1 MNNYSLKV
9 TTQNLSKTFFYFEND
24 KLNLDQAKQKLR
36 IFLEKFEDFKLK
48 GIEPVVYD
56 DRNRAIKVTN
66 IEIVNNMEVKW
77 INLHFYHP
85 LVLWMV

>member
-24 KLNLDQAKQKLR
+24 NLNFEQAANKLKQALK
-36 IFLEKFEDFKLK
+36 KFEDYKLK

-66 IEIVNNMEVKW
+66 IEIVKNMEVKW
-77 INLHFYHP
+77 LELYISHYALD
-85 LVLWMV
+85 

>member
-1 MNNYSLKV
+1 MKNYSLKV

-56 DRNRAIKVTN
+56 DRNRPIKVTN
-66 IEIVNNMEVKW
+66 IEIINNMEVK
-77 INLHFYHP
+77 
-85 LVLWMV
+85 

>member
-66 IEIVNNMEVKW
+66 IEIINNMEVK
-77 INLHFYHP
+77 
-85 LVLWMV
+85 

>member
-66 IEIVNNMEVKW
+66 IEIINNMEVKW
-77 INLHFYHP
+77 KTINTNGLKI
-85 LVLWMV
+85 

>member
-36 IFLEKFEDFKLK
+36 IFLEKFEDFKIK

-56 DRNRAIKVTN
+56 DRNRAVRVTN
-66 IEIVNNMEVKW
+66 IEIVKNMEVK
-77 INLHFYHP
+77 
-85 LVLWMV
+85 

>member
-56 DRNRAIKVTN
+56 DRNRPIKVTN
-66 IEIVNNMEVKW
+66 IEIINNMEVKW
-77 INLHFYHP
+77 IK
-85 LVLWMV
+85 

>member
-66 IEIVNNMEVKW
+66 IEIINNMEVKW
-77 INLHFYHP
+77 NIIL
-85 LVLWMV
+85 

>member
-66 IEIVNNMEVKW
+66 IEIINNMEIK
-77 INLHFYHP
+77 
-85 LVLWMV
+85 